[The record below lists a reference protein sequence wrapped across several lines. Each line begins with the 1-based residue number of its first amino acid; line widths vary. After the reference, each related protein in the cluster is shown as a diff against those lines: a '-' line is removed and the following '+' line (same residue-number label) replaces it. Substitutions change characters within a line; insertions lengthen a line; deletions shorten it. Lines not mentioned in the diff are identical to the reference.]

1 LQILDWLAIQNLLTC
16 TSMQY
21 IGLDKQ
27 IRKNNFNSVLLLIAF
42 PALLLC
48 MLYALIYFLQSE
60 HNKDPNQLFLQA
72 MPFVLGAVGIWF
84 LIAWA
89 GHSAFIRMATGSKP
103 LDRIENKRV
112 YNLVENL
119 CISQGMTMPK
129 VYVIDDD
136 SLNAFASGIS
146 ARSYSVSLSKGI
158 IEKLD
163 DEELE
168 GVIAH
173 ELSHIKNR
181 DVRLLIVSIIFVGIF
196 SFLAELAFRSLR
208 FAGSGKKSKDSKGS
222 GAVILIAIVITAV
235 AYFISMLLRFGISRK
250 REYLADAG
258 AADMTKKPYALA
270 NALRKISGDPL
281 IEAVESRDVA
291 QLFIDN
297 PKPSAHKSASWDNMF
312 ATHPPIEKRIELLE
326 QFSPL

>member
-1 LQILDWLAIQNLLTC
+1 
-16 TSMQY
+16 MQY

-27 IRKNNFNSVLLLIAF
+27 IRKNNFNSFLLLVAF
-42 PALLLC
+42 PALLLA
-48 MLYALIYFLQSE
+48 MVYALIYFTQSE
-60 HNKDPNQLFLQA
+60 HHEDPTTMFLRA
-72 MPFVLGAVGIWF
+72 MPTVLAATGVWF

-89 GHSAFIRMATGSKP
+89 GHSSFIRMATGSKP

-119 CISQGMTMPK
+119 CISQGMKMPK
-129 VYVIDDD
+129 IYIIEDD

-146 ARSYSVSLSKGI
+146 ESNYSVSLSRGI
-158 IEKLD
+158 INKLD

-168 GVIAH
+168 GVMAH
-173 ELSHIKNR
+173 ELTHIKNR
-181 DVRLLIVSIIFVGIF
+181 DVRLLVVSIIFVGIF

-208 FAGSGKKSKDSKGS
+208 FAGGGKKSKDSKGS
-222 GAVILIAIVITAV
+222 GAIILIAIVVTAI
-235 AYFISMLLRFGISRK
+235 AYFISLLLRFGISRK
-250 REYLADAG
+250 REFLADAG

-281 IEAVESRDVA
+281 IEAVQSRDVA

-297 PKPSAHKSASWDNMF
+297 PKPSLHKPASWDNMF

-326 QFSPL
+326 QFV

>member
-1 LQILDWLAIQNLLTC
+1 
-16 TSMQY
+16 MKY
-21 IGLDKQ
+21 VGLDKQ
-27 IRKNNFNSVLLLIAF
+27 IRKNNFNSILLLIAF
-42 PALLLC
+42 PVLLLG
-48 MLYALIYFLQSE
+48 MFYLFFFFVNDQMAE
-60 HNKDPNQLFLQA
+60 EANQYFLQA
-72 MPFVLGAVGIWF
+72 MPFVLIGTGIWF

-89 GHSAFIRMATGSKP
+89 GHAAFIRMATGSKP
-103 LDRIENKRV
+103 LDRMENKRV

-119 CISQGMTMPK
+119 CISQGMTTPK
-129 VYVIDDD
+129 IYIIEDD

-146 ARSYSVSLSKGI
+146 ARSFSVSLSKGI

-196 SFLAELAFRSLR
+196 SFLAEMAFRSLR

-222 GAVILIAIVITAV
+222 GAIILIAIVITAV
-235 AYFISMLLRFGISRK
+235 AYLIAIMLRFGISRK

-326 QFSPL
+326 QFA